1 MATDTVTKSTLVS
14 GAILAVF
21 GLAAILWLIPAHV
34 AGANAD
40 NGGVTPGFMP
50 RVAAWSM
57 IVLGGG
63 VALNALRVGLGRIP
77 VIAQESEE
85 NETLQFGRNEIE
97 DSLIIAALATLYV
110 VGLVKLGFLV
120 PSAILLGIAMY
131 CTGYRRL
138 LPIVGISIGFPALLE
153 YLLWYVLKVPLP
165 QFPLIVF

>member
-1 MATDTVTKSTLVS
+1 MHFLAPECTKHGVDLKEVRVVS
-14 GAILAVF
+14 DDK
-21 GLAAILWLIPAHV
+21 AAII
-34 AGANAD
+34 G
-40 NGGVTPGFMP
+40 
-50 RVAAWSM
+50 
-57 IVLGGG
+57 
-63 VALNALRVGLGRIP
+63 ALNALRGGLGRIP
-77 VIAQESEE
+77 GIAQESEE